1 MKRRQGYVKDFY
13 ETLGVSYDASDEEIK
28 KAYRL
33 LAKKYHPDVSQE
45 VDAEERFKE
54 VQQAYATLKDPVER
68 SYYNQVREQAT
79 RQTNYEPDRE
89 AYRYWQSPPPPR
101 RSIHRKM
108 LHWGIILF
116 WFLAGL
122 AGRFVRRSVML
133 TLMFLIF
140 GIGRV
145 LAVIGIFLIVL
156 GLLFIGN
163 PFVLANL
170 TIHPQETF
178 LFYGLPIVTYIL
190 ALIAY
195 RVLEW
200 MDRDGPLFPFAEN
213 WINGLRYKSL
223 CL

>member
-1 MKRRQGYVKDFY
+1 MKKRQGYVKDFY
-13 ETLGVSYDASDEEIK
+13 ETLGVSDDASYEEIK

-33 LAKKYHPDVSQE
+33 LAKKYHPDVSQA

-54 VQQAYATLKDPVER
+54 VQQAYATLKDPVAR
-68 SYYNQVREQAT
+68 SYYNQVREQAR

-122 AGRFVRRSVML
+122 TGRFVRRSVML

-163 PFVLANL
+163 PFILHNL

-195 RVLEW
+195 RVLGW

>member
-13 ETLGVSYDASDEEIK
+13 ETLGVSDDASYEEIK

-68 SYYNQVREQAT
+68 SYYNQVREQAK

-89 AYRYWQSPPPPR
+89 AYRYWQSPQPPR

-122 AGRFVRRSVML
+122 TGRFVRRSVML

-163 PFVLANL
+163 PFVLHNL

-190 ALIAY
+190 ALLAY

-200 MDRDGPLFPFAEN
+200 MDRDGPLFSFAEN